1 MNIVFLDTKTMG
13 PGIDLSPVSK
23 LGGMV
28 SYDITL
34 PDQRLERCKNAD
46 VIITNKVVIDAPL
59 MEQLN
64 NLKLICVAAT
74 GTNNIDM
81 DYATAKGILVK
92 NAVNYSTNSVAQVTF
107 SMILY
112 MLQRISYY
120 DHYVKSGGFSDN
132 SVFCHIAHDFTEL
145 AGKKFGIIGLG
156 NIGKKVAEIA
166 NAFGAE
172 VLYYSSSGKNDN
184 PHYRRIS
191 LDQMLIEC
199 DIISIHAPLN
209 DDTRNLIGIKELQKM
224 KSNAMLV
231 NAGRGGIV
239 DESALAS
246 ALNEQRIY
254 GACLDVFGKEPIE
267 SDNPLLKV
275 KNPERLVLLPHI
287 AWASI
292 EARSNLVE
300 IIAAHIRDFIKK
312 SKK

>member
-1 MNIVFLDTKTMG
+1 MNIVFLDTNTMG
-13 PGIDLSPVSK
+13 PGLDLSPVSK
-23 LGGMV
+23 LGGMI
-28 SYDITL
+28 SHEITL
-34 PDQRLERCKNAD
+34 PEDRFERCKNAEI
-46 VIITNKVVIDAPL
+46 IITNKVAIDAPL
-59 MEQLN
+59 MEQLD

-81 DYATAKGILVK
+81 DYAAARGIPVK
-92 NAVNYSTNSVAQVTF
+92 NAINYSTHSVAQVTF

-112 MLQRISYY
+112 LLQRTAYY

-172 VLYYSSSGKNDN
+172 VVYYSSSGKNDN
-184 PHYRRIS
+184 PHYKRLS
-191 LDQMLIEC
+191 LDQLLTEC

-209 DDTRNLIGIKELQKM
+209 DFTRDLIGEKELEKM
-224 KSNAMLV
+224 KSSSILV

-239 DESALAS
+239 DETALAF
-246 ALNEQRIY
+246 AIDEEKIY
-254 GACLDVFGKEPIE
+254 GACLDVFGIEPIAA
-267 SDNPLLKV
+267 DNPLLRV
-275 KNPERLVLLPHI
+275 KNPERLVLMPHI

-292 EARSNLVE
+292 EARTTLVK
-300 IIAAHIRDFIKK
+300 IIAGHIRDFLNTQN
-312 SKK
+312 

>member
-13 PGIDLSPVSK
+13 PGIDLTPISK

-28 SYDITL
+28 SYEITL
-34 PDQRLERCKNAD
+34 LDERFDRCKNAD

-59 MEQLN
+59 IEKLK

-81 DYATAKGILVK
+81 EYAATKGISVK
-92 NAVNYSTNSVAQVTF
+92 NAVNYSTHSVAQVTF

-112 MLQRISYY
+112 LLQRTRYY

-172 VLYYSSSGKNDN
+172 VVYYSSSGKNDN
-184 PHYRRIS
+184 PHYRRLS
-191 LDQMLIEC
+191 LDQMLSEC

-209 DDTRNLIGIKELQKM
+209 DNTRNLIGEKELQKM
-224 KSNAMLV
+224 KKSAILV

-239 DESALAS
+239 DEVALAS
-246 ALNEQRIY
+246 AIDQERIY
-254 GACLDVFGKEPIE
+254 GACLDVFSKEPIAP
-267 SDNPLLKV
+267 DNPLLKV
-275 KNPERLVLLPHI
+275 KNPERLVLMPHI

-292 EARSNLVE
+292 EARTSLVE
-300 IIAAHIRDFIKK
+300 IIAAHIKAFIHR
-312 SKK
+312 